1 MAYQHPELVRTLVL
15 GEPPVMSLLE
25 NNHKYVE
32 DFYAMRENVQDAI
45 RRHDM
50 EGAVRIFLDR
60 VMRKEGFFYQ
70 LPSDAQAMLRLML
83 NRLGANW
90 LPLPSGSL

>member
-1 MAYQHPELVRTLVL
+1 MTRYTVYLHV
-15 GEPPVMSLLE
+15 LLE

-60 VMRKEGFFYQ
+60 VMRKEGFFINCPLTLQ
-70 LPSDAQAMLRLML
+70 LC
-83 NRLGANW
+83 
-90 LPLPSGSL
+90 

>member
-1 MAYQHPELVRTLVL
+1 MTRYNNTVYLHV
-15 GEPPVMSLLE
+15 LLE

-60 VMRKEGFFYQ
+60 VMRKEGFFINCPLTLQ
-70 LPSDAQAMLRLML
+70 LC
-83 NRLGANW
+83 
-90 LPLPSGSL
+90 